1 MVSAENGICIND
13 CSLRILTQII
23 CYWSWDLSALRQTE
37 ASSMTKT
44 FGQSPD
50 DAHPIC
56 STWAAQIHRQMSP
69 LLLSGHPGLTNQ
81 HFGLP
86 EVTSKR
92 AGQAHSNLFLSTCNT
107 HFMYVYM
114 ELRHYYYFC
123 LFVYKWSHLTADYFY
138 IINAAAQLNNWNF
151 TNNQAWITILSMPL
165 GPREVLIASAT
176 AETMRKKNAMYWAY
190 QKENWQWLC
199 MGTLTAKVQLYPP
212 VLLHDTSTHAD
223 TGIVAV

>member
-13 CSLRILTQII
+13 CSLRILTQVI
-23 CYWSWDLSALRQTE
+23 CCWSWDLSALRQTE

-56 STWAAQIHRQMSP
+56 STWAVQIHRQMSP
-69 LLLSGHPGLTNQ
+69 LLLSGHPRLTNQ

-123 LFVYKWSHLTADYFY
+123 LY
-138 IINAAAQLNNWNF
+138 ISGAIWQQIIFTLLMQLLNLIIEISQTTKHELPFCPCLWAQEKFW
-151 TNNQAWITILSMPL
+151 
-165 GPREVLIASAT
+165 
-176 AETMRKKNAMYWAY
+176 
-190 QKENWQWLC
+190 
-199 MGTLTAKVQLYPP
+199 
-212 VLLHDTSTHAD
+212 
-223 TGIVAV
+223 